1 MLLAVRAA
9 GLDRGTWHLMEG
21 KPRLLRLA
29 FGLRTP
35 KQPVIGRDVAG
46 TVVEVGSDCERLALL
61 LESGELVPSLDRAY
75 PMAEAADAMRHL
87 ESGAVRGRFGRA

>member
-1 MLLAVRAA
+1 VLLAVRAA

-46 TVVEVGSDCERLALL
+46 TVVEMGPEVTTSSVGDEVFNVAPGSIADH
-61 LESGELVPSLDRAY
+61 
-75 PMAEAADAMRHL
+75 AAAAATSSSTAPRT
-87 ESGAVRGRFGRA
+87 